1 MKNWKAVEWGLFI
14 LTLTIPICLIGVALV
29 RSVTSS
35 PIPVE
40 TAASISDLLKVISGG
55 ILGICGTLLSQN
67 KETK

>member
-1 MKNWKAVEWGLFI
+1 MKNWKAVEWCLFI
-14 LTLTIPICLIGVALV
+14 LMLTIPICLIGVALV
-29 RSVTSS
+29 RSVTNS

-40 TAASISDLLKVISGG
+40 TAAAISDLLKVISGG